1 MPNPS
6 FQKVFYG
13 LAKGGLILAAV
24 SLGAP
29 WVQSQLL
36 PEWVIH
42 GASQAALWATVALLG
57 SAGLNLLAI
66 GWAKAR
72 SRNAPWGSA
81 RRMAAPQ
88 AVLEV
93 RAATPF
99 FDLTQ
104 QQLDGAVKDSERA
117 AVEMIE
123 RMNDIHRISHLQFE
137 HIQVTQSHSQKLTQ
151 VIHDKLMADTQLSSI
166 LQMFVQKQ
174 EEDVA
179 ANLERIK
186 RLQGVKDLQPLVDM
200 IAVVARQ
207 TNFLA
212 INAAIEAARAGEA
225 GRGFAVVAAEIRHL
239 SIRTAEVAVDIATK
253 INVATAGIDRELTS
267 STDTAHRGNS
277 TGNLRRVLA
286 DIDEM
291 QQRFANSMAEM
302 ELQRVIDEVKT
313 GHQDIAGRLGDALAL
328 VQGQDVMRQRVEQ
341 TQQALADM
349 KLHLEQVADQLQD
362 KPWDP
367 DAMTELR
374 QRLQSQADRYVMES
388 QRITHQKV
396 IGSAVASSRELPKVE
411 LF

>member
-1 MPNPS
+1 MPIPF
-6 FQKVFYG
+6 FQKVFFS

-36 PEWVIH
+36 PGWGIQ
-42 GASQAALWATVALLG
+42 GGSQAALWATVALLG
-57 SAGLNLLAI
+57 SAGLNLLAV
-66 GWAKAR
+66 GWARGR
-72 SRNAPWGSA
+72 SQNAAWGSA
-81 RRMAAPQ
+81 RRMPAAQ

-99 FDLTQ
+99 FDLTH

-117 AVEMIE
+117 AVEMIG

-151 VIHDKLMADTQLSSI
+151 VIQDKLMADTQLSSI

-174 EEDVA
+174 EADVA

-253 INVATAGIDRELTS
+253 INVATQGIDQELTS
-267 STDTAHRGNS
+267 ATDTTHRGNS

-291 QQRFANSMAEM
+291 QQRFASSMAEM
-302 ELQRVIDEVKT
+302 GLERVIDEVKT

-367 DAMTELR
+367 DAMTESRLR
-374 QRLQSQADRYVMES
+374 MQSQADRYVMES